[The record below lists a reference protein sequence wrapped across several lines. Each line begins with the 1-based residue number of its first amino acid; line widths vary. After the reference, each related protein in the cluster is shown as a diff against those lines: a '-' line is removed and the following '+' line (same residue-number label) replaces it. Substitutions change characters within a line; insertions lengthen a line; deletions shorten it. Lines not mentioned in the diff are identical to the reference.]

1 MPAAAI
7 AILKAYYRICLFRG
21 EPRDMPAATA
31 FLVFSA
37 GLYTLAGGILVLVY
51 QSLPAA
57 IFSALLETVLLLALT
72 WLLLATFGLRS
83 RFNQTASALTGSG
96 FLFSLFSLPLFLLR
110 PWEGNAGGSPLLALV
125 SLALLFLFGWNIAVI
140 GHILRHALSTRFAA
154 GILLA
159 IGYVWLITAVLS
171 FLIPDSLS

>member
-7 AILKAYYRICLFRG
+7 AILKAYFRICLFRG
-21 EPRDMPAATA
+21 EPREMPAATA

-37 GLYTLAGGILVLVY
+37 GLYTLAGMLLVLVY
-51 QSLPAA
+51 QSLSAA
-57 IFSALLETVLLLALT
+57 VLSALLETALLLGVI
-72 WLLLATFGLRS
+72 WLLLAAFRLQS

-110 PWEGNAGGSPLLALV
+110 PWEGDAGGSPLLALV

-159 IGYVWLITAVLS
+159 IGYVWLITAALG
-171 FLIPDSLS
+171 FFIPETLT